1 MGIQTWIASIAIKKG
16 VQRGVQAAVAYLAGI
31 LASPAV
37 GDVLSQAGVS
47 IAINPNITTGF
58 LTLTTMA
65 GIEVARNWA
74 KHKFGLKW
82 L

>member
-1 MGIQTWIASIAIKKG
+1 MGIQTWLVSVALKKG

-37 GDVLSQAGVS
+37 QGALSGAGVS
-47 IAINPNITTGF
+47 IAIDPNITIGF
-58 LTLTTMA
+58 LTITAMA
-65 GIEVARNWA
+65 GIEVARNWL
-74 KHKFGLKW
+74 KHKLGLKW

>member
-1 MGIQTWIASIAIKKG
+1 MGIQTWLVSVALKKG

-37 GDVLSQAGVS
+37 GDVLSQAGVGITIQPS
-47 IAINPNITTGF
+47 ITTGF
-58 LTLTTMA
+58 LTLTAMA

-74 KHKFGLKW
+74 KHKFGLSW